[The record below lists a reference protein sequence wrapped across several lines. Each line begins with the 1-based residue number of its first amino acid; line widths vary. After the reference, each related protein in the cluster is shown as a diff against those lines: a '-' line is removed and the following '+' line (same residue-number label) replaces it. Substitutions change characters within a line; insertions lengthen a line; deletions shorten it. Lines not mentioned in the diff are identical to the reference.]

1 MAGLIALPMAIA
13 ATAMGIYNAVQIENL
28 KAELTDIRADQSRLF
43 NIVRDLAKEIDSI
56 YDALDDVR
64 QSYAIMIAFNPALFD
79 SQLSRLDS
87 QLRNRLI
94 RATNAIQTAMFRRLS
109 VDYLT
114 PHEIRQVYERVKSR
128 ARELGYELLID
139 HHTDIFQVEA
149 TLLFDGDDG
158 HILVHIPIA
167 PASAILNLFRL
178 QPFPLPFF
186 EGHYLVPDV
195 KNDVLGLSAHDN
207 RMGTVLSS
215 QDLLACHRVNQ
226 RFMCSNHGVLSKN
239 LTNTCLGLLYLQNF
253 PLAQKICKFEVTPIE
268 ERIYQLRKNWYITY
282 LTKPM
287 TVPIRCQNGTLK
299 DHHLR
304 DGVQNIHIS
313 PGCMATFDHHV
324 VYSDFSMRL
333 DTEMV
338 IYEWAWEP
346 ITFLP
351 DEHRVEILQELQT
364 IVGLGVAR
372 PRLSDLVQYHT
383 RHSAGRTFQQG
394 FYTAVAIIIAVCI
407 VVIVLIVWCYRRRNR
422 KMARRRQ
429 EQDDAE
435 LPRSW
440 FARMMPA
447 WSPWHGYQPPPPTY
461 QDPRYQQRV
470 EEMRNLGGTAP
481 SAPQ

>member
-1 MAGLIALPMAIA
+1 
-13 ATAMGIYNAVQIENL
+13 
-28 KAELTDIRADQSRLF
+28 
-43 NIVRDLAKEIDSI
+43 LAKEIDSI
-56 YDALDDVR
+56 YDALDDIR

-195 KNDVLGLSAHDN
+195 KNDILGLSAHDN

-239 LTNTCLGLLYLQNF
+239 LTNTCLGSLYLQNF

-304 DGVQNIHIS
+304 EGVQTIHVS

-338 IYEWAWEP
+338 I
-346 ITFLP
+346 
-351 DEHRVEILQELQT
+351 
-364 IVGLGVAR
+364 
-372 PRLSDLVQYHT
+372 
-383 RHSAGRTFQQG
+383 
-394 FYTAVAIIIAVCI
+394 
-407 VVIVLIVWCYRRRNR
+407 
-422 KMARRRQ
+422 
-429 EQDDAE
+429 
-435 LPRSW
+435 
-440 FARMMPA
+440 
-447 WSPWHGYQPPPPTY
+447 
-461 QDPRYQQRV
+461 
-470 EEMRNLGGTAP
+470 
-481 SAPQ
+481 